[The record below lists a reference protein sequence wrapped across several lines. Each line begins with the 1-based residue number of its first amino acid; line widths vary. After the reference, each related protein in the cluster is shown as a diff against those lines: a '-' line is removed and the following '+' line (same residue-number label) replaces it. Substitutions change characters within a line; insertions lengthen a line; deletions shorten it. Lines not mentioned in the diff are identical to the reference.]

1 MDINPEK
8 FAAVL
13 VISQIVAS
21 VAADHLSEQS
31 LQVFRKKMKSFQW
44 EQAGQTYQQ
53 YFHIKEWKSHV
64 PELGNQ
70 FCKAR
75 LQGKSNEY
83 LNQFVLETIR
93 AELCHEIALVLAI
106 PLILMADPSY
116 ANWAIPYS
124 ALANIPFIMIQR
136 YNRPRL
142 EKILA
147 KYREGET
154 ETVVSPNPSPILSH

>member
-1 MDINPEK
+1 MEVDPEK

-21 VAADHLSEQS
+21 VMADHLDEEC
-31 LQVFRKKMKSFQW
+31 LQVLRKKMKSYQW

-53 YFHIKEWKSHV
+53 YFHIKKWKSHV

-70 FCKAR
+70 FCKDH
-75 LQGKSNEY
+75 LQGNSKEH
-83 LNQFVLETIR
+83 LNRFVLETIR

-106 PLILMADPSY
+106 PLILGADPSH

-142 EKILA
+142 EKLLE
-147 KYREGET
+147 KNTKGVT
-154 ETVVSPNPSPILSH
+154 ETVVPPNPSPIRSR